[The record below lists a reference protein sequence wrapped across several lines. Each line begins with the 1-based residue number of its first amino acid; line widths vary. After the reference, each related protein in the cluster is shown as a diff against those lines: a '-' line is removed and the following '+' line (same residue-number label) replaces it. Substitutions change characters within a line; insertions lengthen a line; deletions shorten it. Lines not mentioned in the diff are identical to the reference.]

1 MGNDICVSRRKCD
14 TNSDMFGMLCKRP
27 YDKPITVKFEKTDM
41 YYKKRRR
48 KSRKRRLPRTRI
60 N

>member
-1 MGNDICVSRRKCD
+1 MGNDICVFTRKCD

-27 YDKPITVKFEKTDM
+27 YDKPITVKFEKTDT
-41 YYKKRRR
+41 YYKKRRK